1 MEVRERILNNLIINE
16 RATSKQREEQFK
28 KQQTSLNEHFDGV
41 NTTLGNQTKALSQS
55 VNDTTSAVNTQANAI
70 GAKITELS
78 QIQDVVKAYT
88 QDIKNTIS
96 TTLCKD
102 VEAIKT
108 ALYQPV
114 IITDP
119 DGKKWTLQREL
130 PSEEQVVK

>member
-130 PSEEQVVK
+130 PNEEQVIK

>member
-1 MEVRERILNNLIINE
+1 MEVREKIHNNLIINE
-16 RATSKQREEQFK
+16 KATTEQREKQFK
-28 KQQTSLNEHFDGV
+28 EQQASLNEHFDGV

-55 VNDTTSAVNTQANAI
+55 VNGTTSAVNTQANAI

-78 QIQDVVKAYT
+78 QIQYVVKAYT
-88 QDIKNTIS
+88 QDIKNIIS

-114 IITDP
+114 TITDP
-119 DGKKWTLQREL
+119 DGKKWILQREL
-130 PSEEQVVK
+130 PEEQVIK